1 MLKQEQG
8 NALVV
13 EDNPETRSWLISCV
27 SSAFPELKVHQAAD
41 LVTAL
46 SLHASINFDL
56 ALVDL
61 GLPDG
66 NGMEIIQAL
75 TAKDYACYI
84 VVATIYDDDHN
95 LFTALKNG
103 AKGYVLKDQDRERI
117 ISYLQG
123 IRKNRPPLSPASS
136 ERLIRHFNN
145 KGEALQKAML
155 TQRETDVLC
164 LVGKGYS
171 IDETARMLELSAE
184 TIKGYLKSVYSKRGI
199 SSRAEAALEAIRLGL
214 IDAQ

>member
-13 EDNPETRSWLISCV
+13 EDNLETRAWLVSCV
-27 SSAFPELKVHQAAD
+27 GSAFPQLKVHQAGN
-41 LVTAL
+41 LVMAR
-46 SLHASINFDL
+46 SLLESTDFEL
-56 ALVDL
+56 AVVDL

-66 NGMEIIQAL
+66 SGMDVIQAL
-75 TAKDYACYI
+75 TIRDYPCYI

-103 AKGYVLKDQDRERI
+103 ARGYILKDQDREQI

-123 IRKNRPPLSPASS
+123 IRKNQPPLSPASS

-145 KGEALQKAML
+145 KGEALQQAML
-155 TQRETDVLC
+155 SQRETEVLR
-164 LVGKGYS
+164 LIGKGYS
-171 IDETARMLELSAE
+171 IEEAAGMLMLSAE
-184 TIKGYLKSVYSKRGI
+184 TIKGYLKSVYNKRGI
-199 SSRAEAALEAIRLGL
+199 SSRAEAALEAMRLGL
-214 IDAQ
+214 IEYP